1 MIRPKACCFVGFFK
15 LAWVIQ
21 KTVWQNRTVTLL
33 CLSFFKLK
41 LFASTIFNLSL
52 CMEMAAI
59 TITALAFKRT
69 WRLNQCY
76 RTLIA
81 DKTFHFD
88 KALLKLTSS
97 SLVAQSWKKSRK
109 PKKIANSS
117 LSYYTKPCFCVTRL
131 CLIVYD
137 NRDRPN
143 SYDMMTSNKS
153 SGVM

>member
-1 MIRPKACCFVGFFK
+1 MIRPKTCCFVGFFK

-69 WRLNQCY
+69 WNQCY

-81 DKTFHFD
+81 DKTFHFV

-109 PKKIANSS
+109 PKNIANSS
-117 LSYYTKPCFCVTRL
+117 LSYYKKPCFCVTRL

-143 SYDMMTSNKS
+143 SYDMMTSNES